1 MAGLI
6 YTYDESLAGLLCCVY
21 ESYVRRELPEELLP
35 EGTPTFLPARRVT
48 TVRENA
54 LRVWRSLETK
64 GEAAE
69 WVRDGWLSCV
79 PGQGKMLFTFI
90 RAAFSYGASVCHR
103 TADPAVTP
111 VFNAVRAARHE
122 AHMFCG
128 FVRFSDY
135 QGVLA
140 AQISPKALVLPLLQE
155 HFTDRFAAETF
166 LIHDMTHSQALF
178 YSGGKAAIREVDSL
192 ELEAAGETERMYRRL
207 WRRYYNTT
215 AIEGRYNPKCRMNQM
230 SKRYWK
236 HLTEFQTDEG
246 EAASGPLLQAKNE

>member
-21 ESYVRRELPEELLP
+21 ESYVRKESPEDLLP
-35 EGTPTFLPARRVT
+35 EGTPTFLTVRRVVT
-48 TVRENA
+48 SRENA
-54 LRVWRSLETK
+54 LRVWRSLEKK
-64 GEAAE
+64 GEAAD

-79 PGQGKMLFTFI
+79 PDRGMILFAFI
-90 RAAFSYGASVCHR
+90 RAAFSYGASVCRR
-103 TADPAVTP
+103 TAHPVVTP

-140 AQISPKALVLPLLQE
+140 AQISPKAMVLPLLQA

-166 LIHDMTHSQALF
+166 LIHDLTHGQALF
-178 YSGGKAAIREVDSL
+178 YHGGKAAIREVDSL
-192 ELEAAGETERMYRRL
+192 ELDAADETERMYRRL
-207 WRRYYNTT
+207 WKCYYNTT
-215 AIEGRYNPKCRMNQM
+215 AIEGRYNPKCRMSQM
-230 SKRYWK
+230 SKRYWN
-236 HLTEFQTDEG
+236 HLTEFQDE
-246 EAASGPLLQAKNE
+246 EEHAASSPSLKAKND